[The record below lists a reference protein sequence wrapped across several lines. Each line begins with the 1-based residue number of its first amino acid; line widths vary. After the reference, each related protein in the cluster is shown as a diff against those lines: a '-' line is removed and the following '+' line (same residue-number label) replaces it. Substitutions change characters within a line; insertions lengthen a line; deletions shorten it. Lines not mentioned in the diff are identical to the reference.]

1 MAVAKTNLVAQRLAS
16 LVANARQRYRRFRQ
30 RLPVWIVLMPTL
42 PFHYY
47 FIFLLNTE
55 HMALEALSQD
65 SESPPKSSKLT
76 RFIVSLLIK
85 AKRWQFFASGW
96 EIADEEFAHSI
107 ERYYR
112 SVYAVLIVLM
122 IVVEF
127 AVSFVAWGI
136 FIQWV
141 SERAALPL
149 FA

>member
-16 LVANARQRYRRFRQ
+16 VASDARQRYCRFRR
-30 RLPVWIVLMPTL
+30 RLPVWIVLMPAL

-65 SESPPKSSKLT
+65 SESLPKGSKLT
-76 RFIVSLLIK
+76 RFVVSLIIK

-96 EIADEEFAHSI
+96 DIADEEFAYSI

-112 SVYAVLIVLM
+112 SVYAVLIALM
-122 IVVEF
+122 IVIEF
-127 AVSFVAWGI
+127 AISFIAWGI

-141 SERAALPL
+141 SKRAALPL